1 MMMTSLDMAKLAVK
15 ALDDKKAKNI
25 QILKTQDLTSIAD
38 YFIICTANST
48 THIKT
53 LSDEVTKV
61 LEEGGENPLRVEGH
75 RGGGWVLVDFGC
87 VVVHLFLQE
96 IREFYALEHLWNDAP
111 VVDVSELITK

>member
-1 MMMTSLDMAKLAVK
+1 MLTSLKMAELAVK
-15 ALDDKKAKNI
+15 SLDDKKAKNI
-25 QILKTQDLTSIAD
+25 KVLKTQDVTSIAD

-53 LSDEVTKV
+53 LSDEVTKA
-61 LEEGGENPLRVEGH
+61 LETNGENPLRIEGH

-87 VVVHLFLQE
+87 IVVHLFLEE
-96 IREFYALEHLWNDAP
+96 IREFYSIERLWNDAP